1 MVLSNK
7 KRKELEKKCETLRDM
22 VLDHDLHE
30 ESLLKK
36 EIRKRLDKKEIEELA
51 MQFILREATAVIL
64 DELKQNQDINE
75 EDLIS
80 YGQII

>member
-80 YGQII
+80 YG